1 MCSQL
6 PGTQEVLNKCLLDEC
21 IHKAFP
27 SGEVEEISQNHNHR
41 LMGTLL
47 SHLSGEL
54 PKDSQSPQDTALPG
68 RTTLGPRPPPL
79 RLSASPSLSLST
91 GPSWPP
97 RLLLR
102 APHLATDPA
111 TLAAPS
117 SQPCTR
123 HPIFLC
129 PIWDFLLEGPGESRQ
144 TAASSPLGRVRV
156 LVLERRD
163 HRVARPG
170 FAALLGPVALG
181 QPLLSLSL
189 SLPRCKMGSH

>member
-1 MCSQL
+1 MVSFQKILRALRIQPCPAEPRWG
-6 PGTQEVLNKCLLDEC
+6 PGL
-21 IHKAFP
+21 
-27 SGEVEEISQNHNHR
+27 R
-41 LMGTLL
+41 LSASL
-47 SHLSGEL
+47 
-54 PKDSQSPQDTALPG
+54 
-68 RTTLGPRPPPL
+68 PL
-79 RLSASPSLSLST
+79 RLSASLSLSLST